1 MLLCNLERIE
11 GGLHLPVLLS
21 SLIVLISDATFCTA
35 QTPDTETQ
43 VAGDSTPRQPQRE
56 VTSKNFVVLTDL
68 PEKETQELLER
79 LESTLER
86 ISSYWG
92 RRPKQRIVCYI
103 AADLANWRD
112 ADFPHGFA
120 RSLIGGVG
128 GGAFCESSPGER
140 SNLKVTIYA
149 SSRLGLV
156 EHESVHAYCG
166 QTFGSTGPDWYKEG
180 MAEMAF
186 HGRAGKMEVEC
197 DAKIIKYLRGSPRK
211 SVHQITNAGR
221 MNEGLS
227 RSLVKMLSASAADSQ
242 IQNNARL
249 LDWKR
254 EHGDSVRSSRE
265 SYHSCWALCHFLSHN
280 PNYAK
285 RFRQL
290 GRGYLVP
297 RGIDQEQPHLFPAL
311 LGSMQPEIDFE
322 YRFFLDRIDVGYRV
336 DLCCWD
342 WKGEFR
348 TIDSGQS
355 RSARIKAA
363 CGYQPSG
370 LRVVKGREYSFESS
384 GTWRIADEG
393 TELDAE
399 GNPQG
404 LGRLEGVIMS
414 GFKLTE
420 PFELGRSG
428 SFKAPVDGRLYLR
441 CRDRWTEIGDNTGVL
456 LVRLENRAAKP

>member
-1 MLLCNLERIE
+1 MPLFKLELI
-11 GGLHLPVLLS
+11 GGALRLSVLLS
-21 SLIVLISDATFCTA
+21 SLIVLSSDTSICFA
-35 QTPDTETQ
+35 QTRETETQ
-43 VAGDSTPRQPQRE
+43 IAGDSLPRRPQRE
-56 VTSKNFVVLTDL
+56 FTSKNFVVHTDL
-68 PEKETQELLER
+68 PEKETQEVLER
-79 LESTLER
+79 LESTLGR

-92 RRPKQRIVCYI
+92 RRPKQKVVCYI
-103 AADLANWRD
+103 ADDLENWRD

-120 RSLIGGVG
+120 RALIGGVG
-128 GGAFCESSPGER
+128 GGAYCESSPGER
-140 SNLKVTIYA
+140 SNLKVTVYA

-166 QTFGSTGPDWYKEG
+166 QTFGATGADWYKEG

-221 MNEGLS
+221 MNEDLS
-227 RSLVKMLSASAADSQ
+227 RSLVRMLSASEAGSQ
-242 IQNNARL
+242 SQNNARL

-254 EHGDSVRSSRE
+254 EHGDSVRLSRE

-280 PNYAK
+280 PNYEK

-290 GRGYLVP
+290 GRGYLTP
-297 RGIDQEQPHLFPAL
+297 RANDHQQIHLFPDL
-311 LGSMQPEIDFE
+311 FGSMQAEIDFE

-336 DLCCWD
+336 DLCSWD

-348 TIDSGQS
+348 TLDPGQS

-363 CGYQPSG
+363 FGYQPSG
-370 LRVVKGREYSFESS
+370 LRVVKDREYSFESS
-384 GTWRIADEG
+384 GTWQIADQG
-393 TELDAE
+393 TELDAD

-414 GFKLTE
+414 GYTLTE
-420 PFELGRSG
+420 PIELGRSG

-441 CRDRWTEIGDNTGVL
+441 CRDRWTEIGDNAGSL
-456 LVRLENRAAKP
+456 LVQFENQAATP